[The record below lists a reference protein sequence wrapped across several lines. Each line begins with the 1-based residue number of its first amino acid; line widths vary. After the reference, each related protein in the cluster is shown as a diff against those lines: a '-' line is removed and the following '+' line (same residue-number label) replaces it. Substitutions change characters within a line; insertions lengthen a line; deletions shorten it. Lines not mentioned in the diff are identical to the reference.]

1 MIRIRRLTVNSFL
14 NSRVVSSTAGG
25 GHWDNVDIAKTFCGG
40 APRGKRHKVSSTS
53 EMQISELLGT
63 GCVKESV
70 RIEQR
75 NILELL
81 RIAKLFSPRGNNLSA

>member
-1 MIRIRRLTVNSFL
+1 M
-14 NSRVVSSTAGG
+14 
-25 GHWDNVDIAKTFCGG
+25 
-40 APRGKRHKVSSTS
+40 SSTS